1 MTKKHKIK
9 AAKPGTESHP
19 EYLAV
24 ATRLASYRLQ
34 PRCPR
39 SQAIRTLGRR
49 RRFQGELEEDPKA
62 ELVEQKQRKMQLTI
76 LCIALMSMPLHRRLQ
91 PPDYRDQKYT

>member
-1 MTKKHKIK
+1 MKHKMN
-9 AAKPGTESHP
+9 AAMPGTESHP
-19 EYLAV
+19 KHLANE
-24 ATRLASYRLQ
+24 ARLASYRLQ

-49 RRFQGELEEDPKA
+49 RRFQEELAEDSKA

-76 LCIALMSMPLHRRLQ
+76 LCIALMSMPLHKLLQ

>member
-1 MTKKHKIK
+1 M
-9 AAKPGTESHP
+9 PGTESHP
-19 EYLAV
+19 KYLAV
-24 ATRLASYRLQ
+24 ATQLASYRLQ

-39 SQAIRTLGRR
+39 SQAIRKLGRR
-49 RRFQGELEEDPKA
+49 KRFQGELGVDSKA

-76 LCIALMSMPLHRRLQ
+76 LCIALMSMPLHKLLQ